1 MVTYTDQALG
11 GNFDPGNPPGLPS
24 TVTVISITLDDADN
38 DGFIRADGSD
48 QVNGSNVT
56 RVWVNDTVTIDGTTI
71 TGTTFYTADGSRYFT
86 PNDGSVLTPGTATA
100 ATWVNTS
107 TQMPV
112 GDLGPPCFTSG
123 TMIETPDGE
132 VRVEDL
138 EIGDLVT
145 TKDHGPQPIRWIGS
159 RKVAG
164 KGEFAPILFK
174 AGAIGNTR
182 DLRVSPQHRML
193 LQDWRAEL
201 FFGEDEVFCA
211 ANKLLNDSTILKAP
225 CEEVD
230 YIHLMFDA
238 HEVIFAEGAP
248 SESLLVGEYL
258 CGDGTAL
265 LSELQTLFPE
275 IQGDPAKYTAAK
287 RIARAYEMQA
297 FAA

>member
-24 TVTVISITLDDADN
+24 TVTVISISLNDADN

-56 RVWVNDTVTIDGTTI
+56 NVWVNDSVTIDGTTHV
-71 TGTTFYTADGSRYFT
+71 GTTFYTADSARYFT
-86 PNDGSVLTPGTATA
+86 PNDDSVLLPGTATA
-100 ATWVNTS
+100 VTFVTNS

-112 GDLGPPCFTSG
+112 GDLGPPCFTTG
-123 TMIETPDGE
+123 TLIETPDGE
-132 VRVEDL
+132 TSVEDL

-145 TKDHGPQPIRWIGS
+145 TKDNGPQVIRWIGHRS
-159 RKVAG
+159 VVGR
-164 KGEFAPILFK
+164 GEFAPILFK

-201 FFGEDEVFCA
+201 FFGEDEVLCA

-225 CEEVD
+225 CDRVE
-230 YIHLMFDA
+230 YIHIMFDN
-238 HEVIFAEGAP
+238 HEVIYAEGAP
-248 SESLLVGEYL
+248 TESFLIGEYL
-258 CGDGTAL
+258 CGEASGLMDEIKAV
-265 LSELQTLFPE
+265 FPE
-275 IQGDPAKYTAAK
+275 VTQISPDQAAA
-287 RIARAYEMQA
+287 RPIARGYEM
-297 FAA
+297 AALAA

>member
-24 TVTVISITLDDADN
+24 TVTVISISLNDVDN

-56 RVWVNDTVTIDGTTI
+56 NVWVDDTVTIDGTTHV
-71 TGTTFYTADGSRYFT
+71 GTTFYTADGARYFT
-86 PNDGSVLTPGTATA
+86 PNDDSVLLPGTATA
-100 ATWVNTS
+100 VTFVTNS

-112 GDLGPPCFTSG
+112 GDLGPPCFTTG
-123 TMIETPDGE
+123 TLIETPDGE
-132 VRVEDL
+132 ACVEDL

-145 TKDHGPQPIRWIGS
+145 TKDNGPQVIRWIGHRS
-159 RKVAG
+159 VVGR
-164 KGEFAPILFK
+164 GEFAPILFK

-201 FFGEDEVFCA
+201 FFGEDEVLCA

-225 CEEVD
+225 CDRVE
-230 YIHLMFDA
+230 YIHIMFDN
-238 HEVIFAEGAP
+238 HEVIYAEGAP
-248 SESLLVGEYL
+248 TESFLIGEYL
-258 CGDGTAL
+258 CGEASGLMDEIKAI
-265 LSELQTLFPE
+265 FPE
-275 IQGDPAKYTAAK
+275 VTQISPDQVAA
-287 RIARAYEMQA
+287 RPIARGYEM
-297 FAA
+297 AALAV